1 MGTSEKRDLLALP
14 SATPRRM
21 SNTPAS
27 FPQSSTSHLPANPD
41 TPERCRQAGLIV
53 FQRFPMTIR
62 TGQTLLELL
71 VAFTVI
77 AVGLFAAVTLVFSN
91 LNAVQRDSDEVIAV
105 NLAREGVELAKRQRD
120 SNWLAGKAYDD
131 GMTSTADF
139 TATPRWAGVFISGT
153 PSFDFSAND
162 FMHSN
167 TDIVKTPSNVFANVA
182 LGITGVSTPFQRLLT
197 FSPICFDDAN
207 PPGTYSI
214 LSPPTASL
222 GSMRKLGVR
231 ATSHVRW
238 TRKTITRNTTIV
250 ADLYDWR

>member
-27 FPQSSTSHLPANPD
+27 FPQSSTSH
-41 TPERCRQAGLIV
+41 LIV

-167 TDIVKTPSNVFANVA
+167 TDIVKTPSKVFANVA

-197 FSPICFDDAN
+197 FSPICFDDAI

-214 LSPPTASL
+214 LSPPSACL
-222 GSMRKLGVR
+222 GSMRKVGVR

-238 TRKTITRNTTIV
+238 TRKTITR
-250 ADLYDWR
+250 